1 MARSVGRPS
10 QGALSLSNNI
20 KGHQLVKLWPCLIVS
35 LHFCRS
41 TPRPDPNSRTM
52 SLSLLLWSAYER
64 LWTLPTSTKDLSGR
78 TIIITG
84 ANTGVG
90 FESAKYFYAM
100 NPARLILAVR
110 SISKGQEAKETI
122 LSSITKSA
130 PPGQDRGETNVEV
143 WELDLAS
150 FDSVK
155 RFSEKCLR
163 DLGRLDILLENARV
177 IASEWTTTVDGW
189 ESS

>member
-1 MARSVGRPS
+1 
-10 QGALSLSNNI
+10 
-20 KGHQLVKLWPCLIVS
+20 
-35 LHFCRS
+35 
-41 TPRPDPNSRTM
+41 M

-78 TIIITG
+78 VVIITG
-84 ANTGVG
+84 ANTGLG
-90 FESAKYFYAM
+90 FEAAKSIYTM

-110 SISKGQEAKETI
+110 STSKGQEAKRAI
-122 LSSITKSA
+122 LSGVTKSA

-155 RFSEKCLR
+155 RFSEKCAR
-163 DLGRLDILLENARV
+163 DLGRLDILLENAG
-177 IASEWTTTVDGW
+177 IFATEWTTTVDGW
-189 ESS
+189 ESSLVFQSPCKQDC